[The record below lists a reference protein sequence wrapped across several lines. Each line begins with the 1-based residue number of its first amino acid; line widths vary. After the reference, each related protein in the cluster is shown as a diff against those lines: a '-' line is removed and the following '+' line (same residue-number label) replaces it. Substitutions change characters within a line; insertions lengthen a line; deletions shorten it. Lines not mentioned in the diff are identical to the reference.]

1 MTIGSILLL
10 AAAIGSGVIAVESR
24 EPRFFDHL
32 PRARPWSG
40 GGAAPALSEKQKRAA
55 FVPYA
60 RAASDCLAEAVAR
73 NPRFPAAAREGT
85 VMTLAADAVP
95 FCVEPLLAMEEAHDR
110 YYGHGTGQAFLRGPY
125 VEGLGAALEA
135 RLGRRI
141 AALRAAGGPSGEA
154 ATLDAA
160 AVNRYLVLASREDL
174 DAAILVARNLLP
186 TFPRL
191 FVSRAANG
199 RFAVVLGPIPT
210 RFAGEMR
217 DAWKREGKIPPDS
230 FIADGTRLS
239 GPIWDAA
246 SPARPATAGVPPAVA
261 PAAAAATIPAAPAP
275 AAPAPAAPTPAAPA
289 SPAAPEHGTYTG
301 SGFFIAEDGSLLT
314 NAHVAGDCRTLSV
327 RGYGPALLVRKDS
340 ANDLA
345 LIRLSAGTPKAVARL
360 RDEGVRPGA
369 SALVLGYPLSDLL
382 GSAINVT
389 AGMVSSLSGL
399 DGDTRYFQFT
409 APLQPGNSGGP
420 VLDATGRVMGIATA
434 KLNDIVTLKLAGT
447 IPQNVNFALG
457 NGAVLAFLHA
467 AEVPVRVEPPGP
479 ELKTEDLAEA
489 GSRFTAQV
497 ICER

>member
-24 EPRFFDHL
+24 EPRFFDHV

-40 GGAAPALSEKQKRAA
+40 GWTAPALSEKQKRAA

-60 RAASDCLAEAVAR
+60 RAASDCLAGAVAR
-73 NPRFPAAAREGT
+73 NPRFAEAAREGT
-85 VMTLAADAVP
+85 VTALAAEAVP

-110 YYGHGTGQAFLRGPY
+110 YYGPGTGHAFLTGPY
-125 VEGLGAALEA
+125 VEGLGAALES

-141 AALRAAGGPSGEA
+141 AALRAAGGPPGGPA
-154 ATLDAA
+154 AILDAT
-160 AVNRYLVLASREDL
+160 AVDRYLVLASREDL
-174 DAAILVARNLLP
+174 DAAILVAQDLLP

-199 RFAVVLGPIPT
+199 RFAIVLGPIPT

-239 GPIWDAA
+239 GPIWDAT
-246 SPARPATAGVPPAVA
+246 SPRRPAIASVPPAAA
-261 PAAAAATIPAAPAP
+261 PAAAPVPATPATPTPAT
-275 AAPAPAAPTPAAPA
+275 PTPAAPPA
-289 SPAAPEHGTYTG
+289 PAAAEHGTYTG

-314 NAHVAGDCRTLSV
+314 NAHVAGDCRSLSV
-327 RGYGPALLVRKDS
+327 RGYGPALLIRKDA

-345 LIRLSAGTPKAVARL
+345 LIRLNAGTPKAVARL
-360 RDEGVRPGA
+360 RGEPVRPGA

-420 VLDATGRVMGIATA
+420 VLDSTGRVMGIATA
-434 KLNDIVTLKLAGT
+434 KLNDMVTLKLAGT

-467 AEVPVRVEPPGP
+467 AEIPARIEPPGP

-497 ICER
+497 VCER